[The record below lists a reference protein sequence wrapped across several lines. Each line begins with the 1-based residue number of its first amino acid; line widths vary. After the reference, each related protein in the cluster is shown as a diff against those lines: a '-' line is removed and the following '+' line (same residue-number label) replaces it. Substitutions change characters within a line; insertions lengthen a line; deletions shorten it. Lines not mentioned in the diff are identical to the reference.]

1 VRERIKIKNFIRIDK
16 LLKSRGEAL
25 NTSERISK
33 YCYAFVLEYF
43 VTED

>member
-1 VRERIKIKNFIRIDK
+1 MRERIKIKNFIRIDK

-25 NTSERISK
+25 NSSERICK
-33 YCYAFVLEYF
+33 YCYDFVFGYF